1 MPALEVEKILKEK
14 FWRDYTI
21 LGTSVAG
28 IRTTICQNDCSGH
41 GVCNAETRD
50 CMCQSFWMP
59 DIFFFWGVAEAN
71 CGNYTH
77 LRPEKFPKTKF
88 EFRLL

>member
-71 CGNYTH
+71 CGEYSSSF
-77 LRPEKFPKTKF
+77 L
-88 EFRLL
+88 